1 MTYSCAIFKVFLS
14 FCTLQFQL
22 RVVESVT
29 TDVQLML
36 SFVTGVLQGPDEPLV
51 DAQMRKINHLIDKA
65 RVESTHEVLEIGCGW
80 GALAIQ
86 LVRRSGCR
94 YTGITLSQEQL
105 DYAQALVKEARL
117 EVCII
122 SLLSIDFLL
131 TLRWASKA
139 WGFCSKLSCVLIF
152 FLCLCMQDKITFQL
166 VDYRNVQG
174 FHKFN
179 RIISWYVLDWSKC
192 LLTIS
197 SEITER
203 KFFLI

>member
-152 FLCLCMQDKITFQL
+152 FLCLCIQDKITFQL